1 MEFPCDGGI
10 LTLQQMITEPNMWRM
25 MLKKPGPVRETA
37 AEEFV
42 GLLVLLVVYIDDL
55 LVLGFPAPVAAVK
68 GCKRNGRHLSQK
80 PLAWRRG

>member
-1 MEFPCDGGI
+1 
-10 LTLQQMITEPNMWRM
+10 M

-55 LVLGFPAPVAAVK
+55 WFLVFL
-68 GCKRNGRHLSQK
+68 HQSLQS
-80 PLAWRRG
+80 RGASEMGDI